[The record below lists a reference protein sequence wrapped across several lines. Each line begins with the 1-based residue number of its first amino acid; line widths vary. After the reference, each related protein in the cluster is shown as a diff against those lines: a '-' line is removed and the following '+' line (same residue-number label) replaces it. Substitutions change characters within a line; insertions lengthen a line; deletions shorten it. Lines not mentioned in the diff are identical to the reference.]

1 MLRGIRLNLSRN
13 AVEALLKER
22 SQRPAGAVARKHVE
36 VVNVHVRLAVRAA
49 HFRRIDVVEPVVGNY
64 LPGNIQNETAQRIA
78 LVGIGVDAPVEL
90 IEILV
95 DGALHIDPAL
105 FGVAR
110 LGAGF
115 AINDVGAQRRKVPGF
130 KERMLDGIL
139 HPLDIGGA
147 GCIMLGK
154 TGKHM
159 LLNHAPCF
167 LLIEFVGRTPGLSH
181 SQHDFFR
188 IEIPDGPV
196 ALEEMLREGARHT
209 SFPDKSREYKN
220 YNL

>member
-1 MLRGIRLNLSRN
+1 MQVG
-13 AVEALLKER
+13 
-22 SQRPAGAVARKHVE
+22 
-36 VVNVHVRLAVRAA
+36 LAVRAA
-49 HFRRIDVVEPVVGNY
+49 HFRGINVVEPVIGNHFA
-64 LPGNIQNETAQRIA
+64 GNIQNEAAQRIA
-78 LVGIGVDAPVEL
+78 LVGVGIDAPVEL
-90 IEILV
+90 IEILI

-115 AINDVGAQRRKVPGF
+115 AIDNVGAKRRKMSGF
-130 KERMLDGIL
+130 KERMLHGIL

-147 GCIMLGK
+147 RRIVIGK

-159 LLNHAPCF
+159 LLNHAPSF
-167 LLIEFVGRTPGLSH
+167 LLIELVRCTSGLSH

-188 IEIPDGPV
+188 IEIPDGSV
-196 ALEEMLREGARHT
+196 ALEEMLREGARHA
-209 SFPDKSREYKN
+209 SFPDKSKEYKN